1 MAVTILH
8 ADRFELFHK
17 GLKTLLELQSEG
29 FKVIGLCS
37 TEEKTIETIRQQAP
51 DILITDCTLLPNT
64 YVLPQIC
71 SFRDNMLP
79 TMKII
84 VLTMNTSINY
94 FNDGVELG
102 VDGYLYKYNS
112 TDEICACLKA
122 TSQGKK
128 YCLKPEESCTNSTE
142 S

>member
-8 ADRFELFHK
+8 ADRFELFHE
-17 GLKTLLELQSEG
+17 GLKSLLEQEFEG

-37 TEEKTIETIRQQAP
+37 TEEETTEAIRQYAP
-51 DILITDCTLLPNT
+51 AILITDCTLLPNT

-79 TMKII
+79 SMKII
-84 VLTMNTSINY
+84 VLTMHTSIHY
-94 FNDGVELG
+94 FNDAMVLG
-102 VDGYLYKYNS
+102 VDGYLFKYNS
-112 TDEICACLKA
+112 ADEICACLKA
-122 TSQGKK
+122 VYQGRK
-128 YCLKPEESCTNSTE
+128 YCLKPEESCITPME